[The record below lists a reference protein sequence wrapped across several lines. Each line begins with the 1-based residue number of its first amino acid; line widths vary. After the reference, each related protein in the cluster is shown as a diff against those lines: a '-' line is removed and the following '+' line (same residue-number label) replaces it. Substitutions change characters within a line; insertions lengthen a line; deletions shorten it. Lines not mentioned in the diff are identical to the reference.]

1 MASKARRSPTPQD
14 ITALAEAL
22 AAHGVEY
29 VVIGGA
35 AMALH
40 GFPRMTKDID
50 LFLPID
56 AENNRR
62 LLKALKSVPNSAAAL
77 AALRPQY
84 MDQGYSTSLETD
96 VPIDLLYVAAS
107 RKFEDLRAHIKP
119 VQFNGVVVSTL
130 DVDGMLMSKD
140 TTRDEDLP
148 DRLKLQ
154 RLRNALFDQQREART
169 RSLAA
174 CKVHKNAA
182 VRLFGDL
189 VEAQAEGASGKPMA
203 WKKLETKFVE
213 IAARDPQ
220 LAEDDIA
227 DAVCNHSPGAVLPG
241 RQAAIREEVR
251 NACKAARKRKH

>member
-14 ITALAEAL
+14 ITALAAAL
-22 AAHGVEY
+22 GSQGVEY

-50 LFLPID
+50 LLLPVD

-62 LLKALKSVPNSAAAL
+62 LLKALKKLPNSAAAL

-107 RKFEDLRAHIKP
+107 RKFEELRPHVKP
-119 VQFNGVVVSTL
+119 LQFNGVVVSTL

-140 TTRDEDLP
+140 TPREEDVP

-154 RLRNALFDQQREART
+154 RLRNALFDRERDARIENL
-169 RSLAA
+169 SA
-174 CKVHKNAA
+174 CRVDKSAA
-182 VRLFGDL
+182 VRLFGDM
-189 VEAQAEGASGKPMA
+189 AAEQLDAKPGQQVA
-203 WKKLETKFVE
+203 WKKLEAKLIT
-213 IAARDPQ
+213 AAAQDAQ
-220 LAEDDIA
+220 LTEA
-227 DAVCNHSPGAVLPG
+227 DVIDALCNHSPGAVLPG
-241 RQAAIREEVR
+241 RKNAIHEEVR
-251 NACKAARKRKH
+251 VAFKAARGRKR